1 MRERTEQSHQPREED
16 ALPTSPCP
24 KQPGEG
30 KIARQLKKMVEG
42 KRSSQQPI
50 EQPTLSPSR
59 NVLSFRIRR
68 THLIQVLGG
77 RQTDLTGDVAV
88 IITDHNISGPGGISV
103 MEKGPTMTGTVVL
116 DRQIAEALSLMLS
129 APSIRDSTLDVRV
142 ALKSNRIDIIG
153 DTTFHYC
160 GPAKYHTD
168 YAPAFENEIV
178 STEKEVEKPDEL
190 ELVPATPAK

>member
-1 MRERTEQSHQPREED
+1 M
-16 ALPTSPCP
+16 
-24 KQPGEG
+24 
-30 KIARQLKKMVEG
+30 
-42 KRSSQQPI
+42 
-50 EQPTLSPSR
+50 
-59 NVLSFRIRR
+59 
-68 THLIQVLGG
+68 QVLAGQ
-77 RQTDLTGDVAV
+77 QTGQAGEITV
-88 IITDHNISGPGGISV
+88 IVTDHDVSGPGGISV

-190 ELVPATPAK
+190 ELVPATPAR